1 MQVQLTRLRGAWSG
15 IPARAQYA
23 IIGVAV
29 VTILIMFLVLR
40 AATSTEWSVAASG
53 LSNDKLGQAQSVL
66 DEAGITNRVSSTG
79 GAIEVA
85 TVDLPKAANALVPAG
100 IAAKG
105 ARSGCANASEGGS
118 SMVAQTSAA
127 HALMLQTC
135 SENDAEN
142 TIEGLDGVEHATV
155 DVTTP
160 GESLFASEQ
169 ETPTASV
176 VIDTGGMGLPRKTA
190 KGIQQIVAQQFE
202 GMRVADVS
210 IVDETGTVVTGDG
223 EGSGDESRMEK
234 LNAEAVMNK
243 KIERDLTATFSDIV
257 GKDNI
262 VIASNIELDMD
273 KIDRGVIN
281 NAAAGEDGEPLVE
294 VEDFTKELLNGGGA
308 AGVQGVAGTPT
319 NITVDP
325 ADRRTVTPDLNG
337 SAAQGSEFASD
348 AGKITYANNKVEE
361 AIKVAPG
368 TVIRNRMTVTVDDD
382 VDPAAANAVKDAIQ
396 AWMGGNAQDSLAF
409 RQAPLAVAAKASG
422 SAPGA
427 GTSALANYLKWGLL
441 GLGLIGLAFVLRRT
455 LTQRTAELLA
465 PADDLLLLD
474 SGEFTPIPI
483 AELEAALAA
492 NQPSAERR
500 GRLEM
505 QRKVEQIAESK
516 PNDVANELRR
526 WMHHDEP
533 GFAPVRKVG

>member
-1 MQVQLTRLRGAWSG
+1 M
-15 IPARAQYA
+15 
-23 IIGVAV
+23 
-29 VTILIMFLVLR
+29 M
-40 AATSTEWSVAASG
+40 
-53 LSNDKLGQAQSVL
+53 
-66 DEAGITNRVSSTG
+66 
-79 GAIEVA
+79 
-85 TVDLPKAANALVPAG
+85 
-100 IAAKG
+100 
-105 ARSGCANASEGGS
+105 
-118 SMVAQTSAA
+118 AQTSAQ
-127 HALMLQTC
+127 HALMIQTC
-135 SENDAEN
+135 SENDAAN
-142 TIEGLDGVEHATV
+142 TIEGLDGIEKATV
-155 DVTTP
+155 DVTAP
-160 GESLFASEQ
+160 GESLFSSEQ
-169 ETPTASV
+169 ETPTAAIT
-176 VIDTGGMGLPRKTA
+176 IDTGGQGLPRKTA

-202 GMRVADVS
+202 GMRVTDVS

-223 EGSGDESRMEK
+223 GDSGEESRMEK
-234 LNAEAVMNK
+234 LNAESVMNK
-243 KIERDLTATFSDIV
+243 KIERDLTATFENIV
-257 GKDNI
+257 GANNI
-262 VIASNIELDMD
+262 VVASNIELDMD

-281 NAAAGEDGEPLVE
+281 NAAAGEDGEPLVD
-294 VEDFTKELLNGGGA
+294 VEDFTKELLNGNA
-308 AGVQGVAGTPT
+308 DTGVQGVVGTPT
-319 NITVDP
+319 NISVDP

-337 SAAQGSEFASD
+337 ERSAQSDYVSD

-382 VDPAAANAVKDAIQ
+382 VDPAAANAVKDSIQ

-409 RQAPLAVAAKASG
+409 SQAPLALAAT
-422 SAPGA
+422 PTEVTGA
-427 GTSALANYLKWGLL
+427 TRTSAIADYLKWGLL
-441 GLGLIGLAFVLRRT
+441 GIGLIGLAFVLRRT

-474 SGEFTPIPI
+474 SGDFTPIPI

-533 GFAPVRKVG
+533 GYAPVRKAG